1 MGRGMKTREK
11 RGDNSRGKSA
21 TVCGKSATVCGKYGK
36 RGEKGAE
43 KRKNAADARVLLDT
57 RQKIE

>member
-1 MGRGMKTREK
+1 MKKVGRGMKTREK
-11 RGDNSRGKSA
+11 RGDNSR
-21 TVCGKSATVCGKYGK
+21 GKSATVCGKYGK